1 MSGLLCVTSGLVT
14 RPRVHELPTSGQRV
28 LLWWRKR
35 RLVCGEADRPWLC
48 SPRRWPRFLA
58 IAGANRVVAEVAA
71 AFGVAWRTVHTA
83 LVAAAARWLHL
94 EQTGA

>member
-1 MSGLLCVTSGLVT
+1 MVVVRRGGGRCSSRLTARL
-14 RPRVHELPTSGQRV
+14 RAELA
-28 LLWWRKR
+28 
-35 RLVCGEADRPWLC
+35 E
-48 SPRRWPRFLA
+48 A

-83 LVAAAARWLHL
+83 LVSAAARWLHL